1 MGFNIRF
8 NHKLYLNLEL
18 NAIKLLS
25 DVHTTGLESQNFGD
39 ELPQKLKNYVELLY
53 TLQR

>member
-1 MGFNIRF
+1 MGFNNRF

-39 ELPQKLKNYVELLY
+39 ELPELKNYVELLY